1 MVYKVIGT
9 MSGSSMDGLDIVFC
23 ELEEQGGKWT
33 FDIVAH
39 DCISFDVFWQKK
51 LSQLINL
58 SAKELLLT
66 HTAFGKWMGEAIQL
80 FIEKNKL
87 EHKVHFIASHGH
99 TVFHEPQLG
108 MTFQMGDGAAIAAK
122 TQLPVITDLRNMD
135 VALGGQGAP
144 IVPIGENL
152 LWSEIKY
159 FLNLGGIANISIHEK
174 DQIGAFD
181 ICAANR
187 ILNLLANEKGKAFDE
202 NGDLARIGKLN
213 QNLLDELNDV
223 DYYQK
228 TFPKSLSNEF
238 GTNEIFS
245 IVQKYN
251 CSVEDKMKTYVFHI
265 CEQISKVLPNE
276 NDTQQILITG
286 GGAKNNYFI
295 ETLKTF
301 LDKKNIEIQLP
312 EEKIIDNKEAL
323 VMALIGALRW
333 REEIN
338 VLQSVT
344 GAQKNSVGGAL
355 WMGQN

>member
-33 FDIVAH
+33 FDIVANE
-39 DCISFDVFWQKK
+39 CVSFDMYWQNK
-51 LSQLINL
+51 LSELLNL
-58 SAKELLLT
+58 SAKELLIT
-66 HTAFGKWMGEAIQL
+66 HTAFGKWMGEAIQQ

-87 EHKVHFIASHGH
+87 EHKVHFISSHGH
-99 TVFHEPQLG
+99 TVFHEPKLG

-144 IVPIGENL
+144 IVPIGEKL
-152 LWSEIKY
+152 LWTEIKY
-159 FLNLGGIANISIHEK
+159 FLNLGGICNISIHKE
-174 DQIGAFD
+174 DEIIAFD

-187 ILNLLANEKGKAFDE
+187 ILNLLANEKGKAYDE
-202 NGDLARIGKLN
+202 NGDLAKSGKLN

-223 DYYQK
+223 EYYQK
-228 TFPKSLSNEF
+228 PFPKSLSNEF

-251 CSVEDKMKTYVFHI
+251 CSVEDKMNTYVVHI
-265 CEQISKVLPNE
+265 CQQIFNVLPEE
-276 NDTQQILITG
+276 NIAQQLLITG
-286 GGAKNNYFI
+286 GGAKNNFLI
-295 ETLKTF
+295 DTLNNF
-301 LDKKNIEIQLP
+301 LNKKNIEIQLP
-312 EEKIIDNKEAL
+312 DEKLIDNKEAL
-323 VMALIGALRW
+323 IMALIGALRW

-344 GAQKNSVGGAL
+344 GAEKNSVGGAL